1 MMKFIQFRIGDV
13 VQMKKQHPCGSSE
26 WEVLQLGSDMRVK
39 CRGCGRIVFD
49 CASEVLKRCEE
60 SIEP

>member
-26 WEVLQLGSDMRVK
+26 WEVLQLGSDMRPH
-39 CRGCGRIVFD
+39 RFD
-49 CASEVLKRCEE
+49 CASEVLKKCEE

>member
-39 CRGCGRIVFD
+39 CRGCGRIVLIARPKF
-49 CASEVLKRCEE
+49 LKGAKKV
-60 SIEP
+60 